1 MIERLRGATALLVRE
16 IESISLQLSSEYSL
30 SPQERELAQ
39 VALKQATELL
49 QVHSSFMEWYIEF
62 LLGELIPT
70 SSYQRH
76 ITALGAISLLLRSG
90 ILKQNPESPRVR
102 DQDNSTVWPCII
114 EFFNPMSMRLLLDL
128 LLDPFEDVRSS
139 ATNILK
145 FASPDNFTAKELS
158 KECLADID
166 IAKPAGSAKIF
177 FAADQNNFGSELSMR
192 RESESRNERKNKPLL
207 KLRDFI
213 ERAED
218 FSKRTGRADYADGL
232 ARSYELLCSLLPS
245 TIEQMQLLTQL
256 VEDLETKV
264 RIAEQDLAAAV
275 LDAPVHGTFAALK

>member
-1 MIERLRGATALLVRE
+1 
-16 IESISLQLSSEYSL
+16 
-30 SPQERELAQ
+30 
-39 VALKQATELL
+39 
-49 QVHSSFMEWYIEF
+49 
-62 LLGELIPT
+62 
-70 SSYQRH
+70 
-76 ITALGAISLLLRSG
+76 
-90 ILKQNPESPRVR
+90 
-102 DQDNSTVWPCII
+102 
-114 EFFNPMSMRLLLDL
+114 MSMRLLLDL